1 MYVNSFSFVMVHEAI
16 VFSSTILLKDGLQD
30 DLFIN
35 VVLVSLLQFT
45 SEFGYIIVNGLVIQI
60 SW

>member
-1 MYVNSFSFVMVHEAI
+1 MVHEAI

-35 VVLVSLLQFT
+35 VVLVSLLQFS

>member
-1 MYVNSFSFVMVHEAI
+1 MVHEAI

-30 DLFIN
+30 DLFIH